1 MRIDRFG
8 SFSRKWPSHRSRP
21 PDQPSLAARALFSLH
36 SRALWLL
43 HTWHVAITV
52 CNMRPT
58 SAQGGFCEDIPYI
71 FYVGNEGGDL
81 DSIVS
86 SIGAAYIR
94 NRGRGAAI
102 HIPIMCATDP
112 ASSGTHAKLHLSA

>member
-1 MRIDRFG
+1 
-8 SFSRKWPSHRSRP
+8 
-21 PDQPSLAARALFSLH
+21 
-36 SRALWLL
+36 
-43 HTWHVAITV
+43 
-52 CNMRPT
+52 MRPT

-112 ASSGTHAKLHLSA
+112 ASSGTHAKLHLSASFPLHKRLLCNDRLCCSGGRAETPGCTLTLQAVPAGGLSATDGCENAF

>member
-1 MRIDRFG
+1 
-8 SFSRKWPSHRSRP
+8 
-21 PDQPSLAARALFSLH
+21 
-36 SRALWLL
+36 
-43 HTWHVAITV
+43 
-52 CNMRPT
+52 MRPT

-94 NRGRGAAI
+94 NRGRGAAVT
-102 HIPIMCATDP
+102 MTTTAAT
-112 ASSGTHAKLHLSA
+112 AVTTSGTHAKLHLSA